1 MRQKAFGR
9 KHSEEAKKRMSETQ
23 KLNYSDEHRKAVA
36 ESNARRT
43 KKVLMFDKDLNVIKE
58 FNSLKEAAA
67 ETKIHSTTIR
77 KSIRGNKISYEYVFR
92 FKDAA

>member
-1 MRQKAFGR
+1 
-9 KHSEEAKKRMSETQ
+9 MSETH

-77 KSIRGNKISYEYVFR
+77 KSIRGNKISYDYVFR
-92 FKDAA
+92 FKDAV